1 MDHPVTL
8 LTLTTCLPMSET
20 ADTSCP
26 SVGIDMS
33 SYVSNDIDIDG
44 ANIKV
49 KSIND
54 ELRTSGR
61 NSPQMNLF
69 YNISNS
75 YSKNN
80 KSPITRRDN
89 TDSLAS
95 EADLFNASYS
105 RNASQ
110 RNIKALISPTKN
122 HNSSD
127 GDSTDDDVSKKQ
139 ASSDVYV
146 SKKIRRSVLLAFLE
160 CDPTKRGYITMTEFP
175 QFLRLLNI
183 LSLSEDE
190 AKINNSR
197 EFIQNTFLLATKLS
211 DTKVEEL
218 NNNIWL
224 PMSNKVNITTEN
236 IISNKDT
243 SKVESDIPSKVT
255 LNGAI
260 LLIKSSYGLVKTE
273 NKAWNNIIEELRHR
287 KMMHK
292 DIKLSTYH
300 RYEHDKAP
308 NDVTFSA
315 QFTSNVSE
323 LYQQHKQKRL
333 DNLYRDIDNATKSN
347 ETFQPKIFKLPKP
360 KIGDRVNVLLENKK
374 QVNLP
379 VGKVIHIN
387 PDNGNYDVDC
397 DNFAIIKDISPSRV
411 QHTIYGERLATP
423 LLERLSNKSP
433 LRSSHLQD
441 ETNQYRKEKR
451 TSEQIEYE
459 NCTFQ
464 PHRSVDDS
472 IFISERSIRLSSLQG
487 ITDDTEENGKK
498 TPIKT
503 RRSSIIS
510 NTKNVNITNMTRNN
524 NSYNNNNNS
533 IVVTTMKVSQT
544 PPKRNVVQM
553 NQKPLTATSNRNNDA
568 KYRSNQSK
576 DNSVVSTISY
586 QNLTNPSGMKENI
599 SKSNRDIILDYLKE
613 ESSDDEDVRLFREEV
628 GGYYDPTENKIT
640 YGPPNKAGIPLYF
653 FDKDAPPSF
662 ERGTHLTT
670 VSIPIPSPPSEKLS
684 VSSSNT
690 NDINGIPF
698 APLLPDWAWS
708 KGGDPN
714 INNNTSEGTK
724 FQRAVQEP
732 KKEAPKAKGWQLV
745 LEEMASK
752 RGGLKKAVEKE
763 VVEKKTV
770 GKLKKAP
777 SKGPRR
783 ASMADVISE
792 LSYTLAKM
800 RGEISPDSHNID
812 DDHALS
818 DSETNIS
825 SSKSTV
831 KPIEKSIDTEA
842 KTVTNGLKIPVP
854 LDVPKPPEASEA
866 TAPTKPKVIVTKH
879 AQTSSKA
886 LPLPPPLPTV
896 WPPSNPFAITVKNI
910 VVKDEPKK
918 HDKST
923 ESNALLEKPLLSIS
937 KIDGKQVAT
946 SSLPIGY
953 YLSGVNP
960 GMISPGQI
968 LPGGITTANLC
979 KILNKAFKSSLISD
993 KATVPTTIIE
1003 SVTLNEDSTKKILNY
1018 NDIVSSTNVNDD
1030 DNRTKNANLSNIYG
1044 ANVSSEIKSEETLP
1058 PPPTRRV
1065 SSKILQLSSALSTNQ
1080 SFANDSGKKLVGALS
1095 IFTPFKDSK
1104 EEISF
1109 IDSNY
1114 SVSNS
1119 ETKSYHNLST
1129 NVANKNTRYSDAP
1142 YSPNDSI
1149 EYKKVSSTIIS
1160 HGSTAIS
1167 RNKLAVSDL
1176 PLPPNFHSSIERMK
1190 KANQKRDQ
1198 QKELEL
1204 NLSLRHYEVRPPP
1217 SRTEHEDFRL
1227 HLDARKDSRDH
1238 LHYQSKRQKDE
1249 MVTDSSNGHIPQFND
1264 TTASELFIS
1273 SLRSND
1279 KTKSNETKHNNSSEV
1294 KSSDDKAK
1302 CTESNAKSAEV
1313 KPIDKNNAKIKKP
1326 PTIAKAPVFC
1336 NVAHDNLNRLR
1347 ENRRIK
1353 RAIRQEEEVER
1364 EKLYREYMY
1373 KEFQKTARSVGYD
1386 SNMRRHPHEKLF
1398 TKYNYDIDVIHQA
1411 ASKDPYLAKYL
1422 PQYYK
1427 DNSFSY
1433 TNIYPGDMMIDYDP
1447 NLSSGNVSFQETT
1460 KHYNFF

>member
-1 MDHPVTL
+1 
-8 LTLTTCLPMSET
+8 MSEL

-33 SYVSNDIDIDG
+33 SYVSNDIDIDS

-54 ELRTSGR
+54 ELRTPGR
-61 NSPQMNLF
+61 NSPQMNVF
-69 YNISNS
+69 YNISNGNS
-75 YSKNN
+75 DSNNN
-80 KSPITRRDN
+80 KSRIIRRDN
-89 TDSLAS
+89 TDTLAS
-95 EADLFNASYS
+95 EIDLFNASYS
-105 RNASQ
+105 RHASQ
-110 RNIKALISPTKN
+110 RTGKNLTSPTRD

-127 GDSTDDDVSKKQ
+127 DDATDDDKSKKQ
-139 ASSDVYV
+139 ASSDVYL

-160 CDPTKRGYITMTEFP
+160 CDPTKRGYITMAEFP

-190 AKINNSR
+190 TKIDNSS

-224 PMSNKVNITTEN
+224 PMSSQVKITAEN
-236 IISNKDT
+236 IISSKDV

-260 LLIKSSYGLVKTE
+260 FLVKSSYGLVKTE

-300 RYEHDKAP
+300 RYERDKAP
-308 NDVTFSA
+308 NDMTFCA

-333 DNLYRDIDNATKSN
+333 DSLYRDIDNATKVN

-360 KIGDRVNVLLENKK
+360 KIGDRVNILLENKK

-379 VGKVIHIN
+379 VGKVIHVN

-397 DNFAIIKDISPSRV
+397 DNFAIIKNISPSRV
-411 QHTIYGERLATP
+411 QHAIYGERLATP
-423 LLERLSNKSP
+423 LCERLSNKSP
-433 LRSSHLQD
+433 LRSSYLQD
-441 ETNQYRKEKR
+441 EKNQYRKEKR

-464 PHRSVDDS
+464 PYRSVDDS
-472 IFISERSIRLSSLQG
+472 IFISERSIRLSNLQG
-487 ITDDTEENGKK
+487 ITDESEENGKK

-510 NTKNVNITNMTRNN
+510 NTKNVNINNTTKKNISNN
-524 NSYNNNNNS
+524 NSNNNM
-533 IVVTTMKVSQT
+533 VATTVKVSQT
-544 PPKRNVVQM
+544 PPKQNDVHM
-553 NQKPLTATSNRNNDA
+553 NQKPLTATSNQNNDP
-568 KYRSNQSK
+568 KYRNSQSK
-576 DNSVVSTISY
+576 DNSIVSTISY
-586 QNLTNPSGMKENI
+586 QNLINPSGMKENI

-613 ESSDDEDVRLFREEV
+613 ESSDDEDVRLFKEEV
-628 GGYYDPTENKIT
+628 GGYYDPAVNKII

-670 VSIPIPSPPSEKLS
+670 ISIPIPSPPSEKLPVAGAS
-684 VSSSNT
+684 T
-690 NDINGIPF
+690 NEINGIPF

-732 KKEAPKAKGWQLV
+732 KKEAPKAKGWQSV

-752 RGGLKKAVEKE
+752 RGGLKKAAEKE

-800 RGEISPDSHNID
+800 KGEVSPDSHNID

-818 DSETNIS
+818 DSETITT
-825 SSKSTV
+825 SSKSEV
-831 KPIEKSIDTEA
+831 KPLQKDIDTESKA
-842 KTVTNGLKIPVP
+842 VKNVLKIPVS
-854 LDVPKPPEASEA
+854 LDGPKTPEISEPI
-866 TAPTKPKVIVTKH
+866 APTKPKIIVTKH

-910 VVKDEPKK
+910 VVVEEPKK
-918 HDKST
+918 HDKSAK
-923 ESNALLEKPLLSIS
+923 SNTLLEKPLLSIS

-960 GMISPGQI
+960 GIISPGQI
-968 LPGGITTANLC
+968 LPGGITTASLC

-993 KATVPTTIIE
+993 KATAPTMMIKNT
-1003 SVTLNEDSTKKILNY
+1003 TLNDDSTKKILNY
-1018 NDIVSSTNVNDD
+1018 NEIVSSTNITEDYNQA
-1030 DNRTKNANLSNIYG
+1030 KNANVNYSDG
-1044 ANVSSEIKSEETLP
+1044 AIVSSKVKDEVALP
-1058 PPPTRRV
+1058 PPPPSRRV
-1065 SSKILQLSSALSTNQ
+1065 SSKISQLSSALSTNQ
-1080 SFANDSGKKLVGALS
+1080 SLVEDNSKKLVGALP

-1104 EEISF
+1104 EEMSF

-1114 SVSNS
+1114 SSNNS

-1129 NVANKNTRYSDAP
+1129 NAANKYTRYSDAP
-1142 YSPNDSI
+1142 YSPSDSI
-1149 EYKKVSSTIIS
+1149 EYKKVSTSTIS
-1160 HGSTAIS
+1160 HGLLTTS
-1167 RNKLAVSDL
+1167 RNKLTVSDL
-1176 PLPPNFHSSIERMK
+1176 PLPPNFHASIERMK

-1249 MVTDSSNGHIPQFND
+1249 MVTDTSNCHEPQFND

-1279 KTKSNETKHNNSSEV
+1279 KTKSNETKHNNSGEV
-1294 KSSDDKAK
+1294 NSIDDKAK
-1302 CTESNAKSAEV
+1302 CTQSNAKSVEV
-1313 KPIDKNNAKIKKP
+1313 KSMDKNKMNKKNKKP
-1326 PTIAKAPVFC
+1326 LTKAKAPVFC

-1347 ENRRIK
+1347 ESRRIK
-1353 RAIRQEEEVER
+1353 RAIRQEEEVGR
-1364 EKLYREYMY
+1364 EKLYREYIY

-1398 TKYNYDIDVIHQA
+1398 AKYNYDIDVIHQA

-1433 TNIYPGDMMIDYDP
+1433 TNIYPGDMMIDYDT
-1447 NLSSGNVSFQETT
+1447 NLSTGNVSFQETT
-1460 KHYNFF
+1460 KQYNFF